1 MATQQGNAIDIQTES
16 GFKTLYKSYYS
27 KLMRFARYYTLC
39 EADAENI
46 VQDVF
51 VLLWEKKEATENKV
65 LLASYLFTMV
75 KNRCLD
81 YLKHKSIV
89 EEYKLYIE
97 ENHYYEV
104 RFKIGSLQGMDSEAL
119 DDEAIR
125 TLLTHAL
132 ETLPPRCREIFIKGK
147 LEGMKYKE
155 IAKEM
160 EISEKT
166 VENQMQIAM
175 KKLSVT
181 LKENP
186 LLLLFLFC

>member
-1 MATQQGNAIDIQTES
+1 MAIQQARAIEIQTES

-39 EADAENI
+39 EEDAENI

-51 VLLWEKKEATENKV
+51 VLLWEKKAATENKV

-81 YLKHKSIV
+81 YLKHKSVV

-97 ENHYYEV
+97 ENHYHEV
-104 RFKIGSLQGMDSEAL
+104 RFKIGSLQGVDTDVL
-119 DDEAIR
+119 DDD
-125 TLLTHAL
+125 AL
-132 ETLPPRCREIFIKGK
+132 RALIANAMDTLPPRCREIFIKGK

-155 IAKEM
+155 IAKDM

-175 KKLSVT
+175 KKLSIA
-181 LKENP
+181 LKDNP

>member
-1 MATQQGNAIDIQTES
+1 MSTQQGIVIDIHTEL

-39 EADAENI
+39 EEDAENI

-51 VLLWEKKEATENKV
+51 VLLWEKKAVTENKV

-104 RFKIGSLQGMDSEAL
+104 QSKVGSLQGMDSDVL

-125 TLLTHAL
+125 KLLTNAL
-132 ETLPPRCREIFIKGK
+132 ETLPPRCREIFFKGK

-175 KKLSVT
+175 KKLSAT
-181 LKENP
+181 LKDNP
-186 LLLLFLFC
+186 LLLIFLFC